1 LTSMLPVLVEE
12 LEKFEQDLKGIDR
25 KTDE

>member
-12 LEKFEQDLKGIDR
+12 MARFKEQGTSEAGAR
-25 KTDE
+25 